1 MQLAMDENG
10 NLLDYPA
17 KKAIDPEAE
26 FIAATNLF
34 GYMSDYMERETTPL
48 TRSNWDA
55 TVPVDTRESGNVGT
69 PGTTKVPTDETIA
82 MFWDGRNYDALENY
96 DTVTGTSPG
105 AVEGSPVYVPDS
117 EMPAGNQ
124 DNGLTVMDMRGKDYY
139 YENWDLL
146 LNQIN
151 REGEKEAIEE
161 IVTNSNAM
169 NGEVIGHNMPIW
181 QIMFIVIICVLV
193 VGAAVWGFSS

>member
-1 MQLAMDENG
+1 
-10 NLLDYPA
+10 
-17 KKAIDPEAE
+17 
-26 FIAATNLF
+26 
-34 GYMSDYMERETTPL
+34 
-48 TRSNWDA
+48 
-55 TVPVDTRESGNVGT
+55 
-69 PGTTKVPTDETIA
+69 
-82 MFWDGRNYDALENY
+82 MFWDDRNYDALENY

-139 YENWDLL
+139 DENWDLL

-151 REGEKEAIEE
+151 WEGEKEAIEE

-169 NGEVIGHNMPIW
+169 NGEVIGYNMPIW
-181 QIMFIVIICVLV
+181 QIMFIVIICVL
-193 VGAAVWGFSS
+193 GRWRGGTFFWGGDPSRRKKRARSIGQCR